1 MTLRLSLNTTSA
13 MPNGP
18 SPRLGPA
25 GEPRPVPPACDV
37 ERLLQGGNVLR
48 LVYRGTEYRL
58 TVTKQGKLLLTK

>member
-1 MTLRLSLNTTSA
+1 